1 MNDTNSATASERT
14 QVRLTNKGHTILT
27 QMKEDGYLAEMTDG
41 YRLGIA
47 LALSM
52 GATPEDLSAENRNF
66 IAVSTLDPTGEIAAA
81 IRILVNLEG
90 QSVYGYAERLA
101 DWGIK
106 EMHER
111 FKGGF
116 LDVASLVNSSAEKAS

>member
-1 MNDTNSATASERT
+1 MSDTVPAIATERT
-14 QVRLTNKGHTILT
+14 QVRLSNKAHTILT

-52 GATPEDLSAENRNF
+52 GVAPGEFPAENKNF
-66 IAVSTLDPTGEIAAA
+66 IAVSTLDPSGEIAAS
-81 IRILVNLEG
+81 IRILVDLEG

-106 EMHER
+106 EMQDR
-111 FKGGF
+111 FRGGF
-116 LDVASLVNSSAEKAS
+116 LDVAKLMDEAPALPA

>member
-1 MNDTNSATASERT
+1 MIDVIAATASERT
-14 QVRLTNKGHTILT
+14 QVRLSNKGHTILT
-27 QMKEDGYLAEMTDG
+27 QLKEDGYLAEMTDG

-52 GATPEDLSAENRNF
+52 GATPGELSTENRNF

-81 IRILVNLEG
+81 IRMLVNLEG
-90 QSVYGYAERLA
+90 QGVYAYSERLA

-106 EMHER
+106 ELQER

-116 LDVASLVNSSAEKAS
+116 LDVASLMSVAAEKSS

>member
-1 MNDTNSATASERT
+1 MNDSTTATAPERT
-14 QVRLTNKGHTILT
+14 QVRLSNKCHSVLT

-52 GATPEDLSAENRNF
+52 GAIPEELSAENRNF

-116 LDVASLVNSSAEKAS
+116 LDVASLVNAAAEQAS

>member
-1 MNDTNSATASERT
+1 MKDTAIAAASERT
-14 QVRLTNKGHTILT
+14 QVRLSNKGHSILT
-27 QMKEDGYLAEMTDG
+27 QMKENGYIAEMTDG

-52 GATPEDLSAENRNF
+52 GATPDELPAENRNF
-66 IAVSTLDPTGEIAAA
+66 IAVSTLDPTGELSAA
-81 IRILVNLEG
+81 IRMLVNLEG
-90 QSVYGYAERLA
+90 QGVYGYAERLA

-106 EMHER
+106 EMQDR

-116 LDVASLVNSSAEKAS
+116 LDVASLMSVGAEAAP

>member
-14 QVRLTNKGHTILT
+14 QVRLTNNGHTILT

>member
-1 MNDTNSATASERT
+1 MSNTTISAERT
-14 QVRLTNKGHTILT
+14 QVRLSGRGHSILT
-27 QMKEDGYLAEMTDG
+27 QFKEDGYLAEMTDG

-52 GATPEDLSAENRNF
+52 GAAPGELPAESRTF
-66 IAVSTLDPTGEIAAA
+66 VAVSTLDPTGDLAAA
-81 IRILVNLEG
+81 IRMLVDLEG

-101 DWGIK
+101 EWGII

-111 FKGGF
+111 FGAGF
-116 LDVASLVNSSAEKAS
+116 LDVASLMSAAVEKTS

>member
-1 MNDTNSATASERT
+1 MIDPTTASIPERS
-14 QVRLTNKGHTILT
+14 QVRLSNKGHAILT
-27 QMKEDGYLAEMTDG
+27 QMKEDRSLAEMTDG

-47 LALSM
+47 IALSM
-52 GATPEDLSAENRNF
+52 GATPDEFPSENRNF
-66 IAVSTLDPTGEIAAA
+66 IAVSTLDPTGEISAS
-81 IRILVNLEG
+81 IRLLVNLDG

-101 DWGIK
+101 DWGIM

-116 LDVASLVNSSAEKAS
+116 LDIAALMSSPMEKDS

>member
-1 MNDTNSATASERT
+1 MNDAINVATSERT
-14 QVRLTNKGHTILT
+14 QVRLSNKCHSILT

-52 GATPEDLSAENRNF
+52 GAQPDELSAENRNF

-81 IRILVNLEG
+81 IRMLVNLNG
-90 QSVYGYAERLA
+90 QGVYGYAERLA

-106 EMHER
+106 EMQNR

-116 LDVASLVNSSAEKAS
+116 LDVVSLLSKSSGEKA

>member
-1 MNDTNSATASERT
+1 MTATVSDRT
-14 QVRLTNKGHTILT
+14 QVRLSNKGHAILT

-52 GATPEDLSAENRNF
+52 GAAPGELSAENRNF
-66 IAVSTLDPTGEIAAA
+66 IAVSTLDPTGEVAAA
-81 IRILVNLEG
+81 IRMLVNLEG
-90 QSVYGYAERLA
+90 QGVFSYAERLA
-101 DWGIK
+101 DFGIK
-106 EMHER
+106 EMQER

-116 LDVASLVNSSAEKAS
+116 LDVSALMSNPAEMAS

>member
-1 MNDTNSATASERT
+1 MNDSTTATASERT
-14 QVRLTNKGHTILT
+14 QVRLSNKGHSILT

-52 GATPEDLSAENRNF
+52 GSIPDELSAENRNF

-81 IRILVNLEG
+81 IRVLVNLEG
-90 QSVYGYAERLA
+90 QSVYSYAERLA

-116 LDVASLVNSSAEKAS
+116 LDVASLVSASAEKAS

>member
-1 MNDTNSATASERT
+1 MNDATSTAATERT
-14 QVRLTNKGHTILT
+14 QVRLSNKGHTILT

-52 GATPEDLSAENRNF
+52 GATPEEFPSDNRNF
-66 IAVSTLDPTGEIAAA
+66 IAVSTLDPTGELAAA
-81 IRILVNLEG
+81 IRMLVNLEG

-106 EMHER
+106 EMQER

-116 LDVASLVNSSAEKAS
+116 LDVASLVNFEAEKAS

>member
-1 MNDTNSATASERT
+1 MSDATIATVSERT
-14 QVRLTNKGHTILT
+14 QVRLSNKSHATLT

-52 GATPEDLSAENRNF
+52 GITPGELPAENRNF
-66 IAVSTLDPTGEIAAA
+66 IAVSTLDPTGELATA
-81 IRILVNLEG
+81 IRMLVNLEG
-90 QSVYGYAERLA
+90 QGVYGYAERLA
-101 DWGIK
+101 DCGIK
-106 EMHER
+106 EMQER

-116 LDVASLVNSSAEKAS
+116 LDVASLMSNTAEKVS

>member
-1 MNDTNSATASERT
+1 MIDTAPTVVAERT
-14 QVRLTNKGHTILT
+14 QVRLSNRAHTILT

-52 GATPEDLSAENRNF
+52 GADPGDFPVENKNF

-81 IRILVNLEG
+81 IRMLVELEG
-90 QSVYGYAERLA
+90 QSIYGYAERLA

-106 EMHER
+106 EMQER

-116 LDVASLVNSSAEKAS
+116 LDVASLMNGAQEKNV